1 MRQGSTRGD
10 RVDPINHPGMLDE
23 YYLYRGC
30 SADGIPT
37 RKRLVEAGL
46 AEVAEDLA
54 RAGKI
59 SDRECPAIEELVAQ

>member
-1 MRQGSTRGD
+1 
-10 RVDPINHPGMLDE
+10 MLDE

-37 RKRLVEAGL
+37 RKRLLEAGL
-46 AEVAEDLA
+46 AVVAEDLA

-59 SDRECPAIEELVAQ
+59 SDRECPAIDELVAQ